1 MRKVNEL
8 IVRGEPAEVV
18 KLVERIESA
27 PENGWKRDRGIE
39 ERLWRPSYANH
50 EKPSTYCFTTPVTP
64 DQPRSHLLLWRMR
77 DGLEVSSI
85 LPVERIRLTEEQY
98 NQILEQF
105 QVGFLKPVIDG
116 LDVEAKIEPFR
127 VKLEKIVSR
136 EALERLKHFDEIA
149 DKGLIGPRD
158 RHEWSRFVTQVHMD
172 GSALDLEEL
181 DWWLE
186 DAGWAE
192 EPRRRLVEWYAEG
205 LSMLKDYD
213 EARVD

>member
-8 IVRGEPAEVV
+8 IVRGEPAEVA
-18 KLVERIESA
+18 KLVERIEAA
-27 PENGWKRDRGIE
+27 PDNGWKRDREIE
-39 ERLWRPSYANH
+39 GRLWRPSYATL
-50 EKPSTYCFTTPVTP
+50 EQPSTYCFTTPVTA
-64 DQPRSHLLLWRMR
+64 DQPLSHLLLWKMR

-85 LPVERIRLTEEQY
+85 LPVGRNRLTEEQY
-98 NQILEQF
+98 NKILEQF
-105 QVGFLKPVIDG
+105 QEGFLKPVVDG
-116 LDVEAKIEPFR
+116 LDVEARIDPFR

-136 EALERLKHFDEIA
+136 KSLERLNHFNETA
-149 DKGLIGPRD
+149 DKGLIGSRD

-186 DAGWAE
+186 DAGWSE
-192 EPRRRLVEWYAEG
+192 EPRRQLVEWYAEG